1 MQESPSSI
9 KGESVWFKWKQ
20 QNPRGE
26 SKDLI
31 WLEIFIIICEFEG
44 YENANCNEKSPVTLQ
59 MIEDMRMQFVN
70 LYNIGFVNKLMS
82 ANVSSLRF
90 SNFKAFDLLKSY
102 SY

>member
-1 MQESPSSI
+1 MYGSNGSS
-9 KGESVWFKWKQ
+9 KTKK
-20 QNPRGE
+20 E
-26 SKDLI
+26 SKDLL

-44 YENANCNEKSPVTLQ
+44 YENANRNEKSPVTLQ

-70 LYNIGFVNKLMS
+70 LFNIGFVNKLMS